1 MYTGYCCDVA
11 FFGTYPAVP
20 HQLPTWGAEPRSH
33 LPWRP
38 AWKPSKAAQLR
49 SHIDSSNKSRP
60 NETNANSATLSP
72 SPIPGQR
79 LPSGEPSSRTLPRIS
94 VSIKPTVSLR
104 ASPYLIKK
112 GSDGFELRFG
122 PGPSR
127 ATAPPPWRPSF
138 VTYSKYRGH
147 FALPPHRY
155 AGLDFRLLRIPHHSP
170 CGGRARRSPPPKMT
184 MKKRK
189 KRKEGKE

>member
-1 MYTGYCCDVA
+1 M
-11 FFGTYPAVP
+11 P

-72 SPIPGQR
+72 SPVPGQR
-79 LPSGEPSSRTLPRIS
+79 LPSGEPSSRTLPHIS

-112 GSDGFELRFG
+112 VQTDLSCASAL
-122 PGPSR
+122 
-127 ATAPPPWRPSF
+127 
-138 VTYSKYRGH
+138 VH
-147 FALPPHRY
+147 LALPLHPPGVLVSLLTRSIGAISRSRRTGTRASTSVCCGYPTAAHV
-155 AGLDFRLLRIPHHSP
+155 AGARGAHPLR
-170 CGGRARRSPPPKMT
+170 K
-184 MKKRK
+184 
-189 KRKEGKE
+189 